1 MTCRRDNDPT
11 SPHTV
16 PPVTGKDDKMKHT
29 TRVVLAVIMVA
40 MFLAGCQQQQAAPN
54 QQQARLLAAQ
64 NADLQK
70 QLAARQAEIEALQK
84 KHTQELRVRDQE
96 LIRCK
101 VRIDALQ
108 QEVKKGIDQRVRTI
122 TARVLDENAK
132 LRQEIEQLKAQIEK
146 LKAAPAKEGGS

>member
-1 MTCRRDNDPT
+1 MRN
-11 SPHTV
+11 
-16 PPVTGKDDKMKHT
+16 GIYG
-29 TRVVLAVIMVA
+29 VVAALVA
-40 MFLAGCQQQQAAPN
+40 MLVFAGCQQPQEAPN

-70 QLAARQAEIEALQK
+70 QLETQQAEIKILQE
-84 KHTQELRVRDQE
+84 KHTKELRLRDQE

-108 QEVKKGIDQRVRTI
+108 QEIKKGIDQRVQTI

-132 LRQEIEQLKAQIEK
+132 LRQEIEQLKAEIAK
-146 LKAAPAKEGGS
+146 LKTP